1 MSDPES
7 QERESD
13 EEQEDFQQLQVRDIF
28 FYTVWSKMTEVH
40 IYVSVSAKCKNVLL
54 SEIKKDFNCVQ

>member
-7 QERESD
+7 EERESD
-13 EEQEDFQQLQVRDIF
+13 EEQEDFKQLQVRNI

>member
-7 QERESD
+7 EERESD
-13 EEQEDFQQLQVRDIF
+13 EEQEDFKQLQVRDI

-40 IYVSVSAKCKNVLL
+40 IYVSVSAKCKCIVVRD
-54 SEIKKDFNCVQ
+54 KKGF

>member
-7 QERESD
+7 EERESD

-28 FYTVWSKMTEVH
+28 FYTAWSKMTEVH
-40 IYVSVSAKCKNVLL
+40 IYVSVSVKYKCIVVRD
-54 SEIKKDFNCVQ
+54 KKGF